1 MDAARWARVKELFHG
16 ALGVPLEAREAWLAE
31 ACGSEADLH
40 AEAARLLVAHERDGA
55 WLDDGA
61 LAGLPS
67 TLGEL
72 IPAGPPDDL
81 APGTRLG
88 PWEVVAEIGR
98 GGMGTVYRAR
108 RADGAFAGEVAIKLI
123 GRGLDRGEIERRFLA
138 ERRVL
143 ARLVHPHIARLLD
156 AGSREDGRPYLVLE
170 YVPGLPITDYCALHV
185 LPVAARVELVRAV
198 AEAVMFAHRNLVV
211 HRDLKP
217 ANVLVGEDGKPK
229 LLDFGIAKLLAA
241 ETDGAPTALTVA
253 GRGPMTPEYASPEQ
267 LAGGAVT
274 TATDVYGLGRVLH
287 EVLAGRQPPGPATGG
302 DLPRPSRLAPRE
314 LAREIAGDLDAVVGR
329 CLEPDPKDRYG
340 SVAELAADLDAYLRL
355 RPVAARRAGALERA
369 GKFVRRHPAGTAALA
384 AMLALAAVAAWQG
397 VRAARERDRAEAE
410 ARRARAVKE
419 YLVGLFEAA
428 DPNESRGETPTVR
441 QVLERGAG
449 RLDHADLAAEPA
461 LRGDLWATVGRV
473 YAQLGSTDAARDALF
488 KALALQG
495 TGERPAEQLAR
506 AETLLFLGHVARR
519 REEWVEAEQQYEAS
533 RALASG
539 LPGVGDLA
547 RANAHNGLGLL
558 FQERRDFARAA
569 REYQTA
575 VDLFR
580 RAAEN
585 PGRALA
591 QALNNLAAVTID
603 HGKDPARAEVLLGE
617 ALALLAARGE
627 QESPLE
633 SNVRVNLGG
642 ALVAQGRLDEARQQL
657 QRALALRRKL
667 LPPDHPDLG
676 SALTN
681 LGVVALRS
689 EHWDEARSALT
700 EALAVFR
707 RQPGES
713 TGAFLNAARHLAELE
728 LAAGDGAAAQ
738 TLLFEARE
746 RGRQA
751 GTVGVP
757 LAQVVLTLA
766 ESRLAA
772 GGAEAVRELATEVET
787 ALSAETE
794 ATFDVGASWLAVG
807 WVWHR
812 LGDFP
817 RALGA
822 YRRGTEGGQASGDA
836 ELEAKSRRSEGW
848 ALLDAGRPAEARPI
862 LEVALALY
870 RERVAV
876 PAKVGFTE
884 ALLGRCLVSLGEV
897 ASGRDLLDRGQAAVV
912 TALGPEAEASRRI
925 AGWHRAAERT
935 P

>member
-1 MDAARWARVKELFHG
+1 MDAVRWARVKELFHG
-16 ALGVPLEAREAWLAE
+16 ALAVPPEGRDAWLAA
-31 ACGSEADLH
+31 ACAGDADLR
-40 AEAARLLVAHERDGA
+40 AEAARLLAAHEGDGA

-61 LAGLPS
+61 FAGLPA
-67 TLGEL
+67 TLGEQVSSDVADGL
-72 IPAGPPDDL
+72 E
-81 APGTRLG
+81 PGTRLG

-98 GGMGTVYRAR
+98 GGMGTVVRAR
-108 RADGAFAGEVAIKLI
+108 RADGAFVGEVAIKLI

-156 AGSREDGRPYLVLE
+156 AGSSADGRPYLVLE
-170 YVPGLPITDYCALHV
+170 YVPGLPITDYCAHHD
-185 LPVAARVELVRAV
+185 LPVAARVALVRAV
-198 AEAVMFAHRNLVV
+198 ADAVQFAHRNLVV

-217 ANVLVGEDGKPK
+217 ANVLVGEDGVPK

-241 ETDGAPTALTVA
+241 DTDGAPTALTVA

-287 EVLAGRQPPGPATGG
+287 EVLAGRRPAVAATGG
-302 DLPRPSRLAPRE
+302 GLPRPSRLAPRE

-355 RPVAARRAGALERA
+355 RPVAARQAGWRERA

-384 AMLALAAVAAWQG
+384 AMVALAAVATWQG
-397 VRAARERDRAEAE
+397 LRAAQERDRAEAE

-441 QVLERGAG
+441 QVLERGAA
-449 RLDHADLAAEPA
+449 RLDRSDLAAEPA

-473 YAQLGSTDAARDALF
+473 YAQLGSTDSARDALF

-495 TGERPAEQLAR
+495 TGERPAERLAR

-519 REEWVEAEQQYEAS
+519 REQWVEAEQHYEAS
-533 RALASG
+533 RALAAG

-575 VDLFR
+575 VDMFR
-580 RAAEN
+580 RTAED

-603 HGKDPARAEVLLGE
+603 HGGDPERAEVLLGE
-617 ALALLAARGE
+617 ALALLAAQGE
-627 QESPLE
+627 HESPLE
-633 SNVRVNLGG
+633 SNIRVNLGG
-642 ALVAQGRLDEARQQL
+642 ALTAQGRFDEAKRQL
-657 QRALALRRKL
+657 RWALALRRKV
-667 LPPDHPDLG
+667 LPPDHPDFG

-689 EHWDEARSALT
+689 ERPEEARSALT
-700 EALAVFR
+700 EALGVFR
-707 RQPGES
+707 RRPGES
-713 TGAFLNAARHLAELE
+713 TGAFLNAARHLADLE
-728 LAAGDGAAAQ
+728 LAAGDSGKAES
-738 TLLFEARE
+738 LLDEARE
-746 RGRQA
+746 RGRRA

-757 LAQVVLTLA
+757 LAQVALGLA
-766 ESRLAA
+766 EIRLAA
-772 GGAEAVRELATEVET
+772 GQVAPVRELAAEAEA

-794 ATFDVGASWLAVG
+794 SAFDVGASWLAVG

-812 LGDFP
+812 SGDFP

-822 YRRGTEGGQASGDA
+822 YRRGAEVGRASGDA

-848 ALLDAGRPAEARPI
+848 ALVDAGRPAEARQV
-862 LEVALALY
+862 LEAALALY

-884 ALLGRCLVSLGEV
+884 ALLGRCLVLAGEV
-897 ASGRDLLDRGQAAVV
+897 SEGRELLARGHAAVV
-912 TALGPEAEASRRI
+912 AALGPEAESSRRI
-925 AGWHRAAERT
+925 AGWLQAARG
-935 P
+935 

>member
-1 MDAARWARVKELFHG
+1 MDAARWARVKALFHG
-16 ALGVPLEAREAWLAE
+16 ALAVPPADRDAWLVA
-31 ACGSEADLH
+31 ACAGDSDLH
-40 AEAARLLVAHERDGA
+40 AEAARLVAAHEGDGA
-55 WLDDGA
+55 WLDQGA
-61 LAGLPS
+61 LAGLPA
-67 TLGEL
+67 TLGEHL
-72 IPAGPPDDL
+72 TADVPDGL

-98 GGMGTVYRAR
+98 GGMGTVVRAR

-123 GRGLDRGEIERRFLA
+123 GRGLDRGEIKRRFLA

-156 AGSREDGRPYLVLE
+156 AGSSADGRPYLVLE
-170 YVPGLPITDYCALHV
+170 YVPGLSITDYCTRHA
-185 LPVAARVELVRAV
+185 LPVAARVALVRAV
-198 AEAVMFAHRNLVV
+198 ADAVMFAHRNLVV

-217 ANVLVGEDGKPK
+217 ANVLVGEDGVPK

-241 ETDGAPTALTVA
+241 DTDEAPTALTVA
-253 GRGPMTPEYASPEQ
+253 GYGPMTPEYASPEQ

-287 EVLAGRQPPGPATGG
+287 EVLVGRRPAVATTGG
-302 DLPRPSRLAPRE
+302 GWPRPSRLVSRE

-329 CLEPDPKDRYG
+329 CLELDPEDRYG
-340 SVAELAADLDAYLRL
+340 SVAELVADLDAYLLL
-355 RPVAARRAGALERA
+355 RPVAARRAGWRERA

-384 AMLALAAVAAWQG
+384 AMVALAAVAAWQG
-397 VRAARERDRAEAE
+397 LRAAQERDRAEAE

-428 DPNESRGETPTVR
+428 DPNESRGEAPTVR
-441 QVLERGAG
+441 QVLERGAA
-449 RLDHADLAAEPA
+449 RLDQSDLAAEPA

-488 KALALQG
+488 TALALQG
-495 TGERPAEQLAR
+495 TGDRPAERLAR

-519 REEWVEAEQQYEAS
+519 RERWVEAEQHYEAS
-533 RALASG
+533 RALAAG

-558 FQERRDFARAA
+558 FQEQRDFARAA

-580 RAAEN
+580 LAEN

-603 HGKDPARAEVLLGE
+603 HGQDAARAEVLLGE

-642 ALVAQGRLDEARQQL
+642 ALVAQGRLDEARRQL
-657 QRALALRRKL
+657 QWAVALRRKL

-689 EHWDEARSALT
+689 ERPDEARSALT

-707 RQPGES
+707 RRPGES

-728 LAAGDGAAAQ
+728 LAAGDGAAAE
-738 TLLFEARE
+738 TLFLEARE

-757 LAQVVLTLA
+757 LAQVVLGLA
-766 ESRLAA
+766 ELRFAA
-772 GGAEAVRELATEVET
+772 GEAEPARELAAEVEA
-787 ALSAETE
+787 ALNTESE

-817 RALGA
+817 RAVGA
-822 YRRGTEGGQASGDA
+822 YRRGAAVGQASGDA

-848 ALLDAGRPAEARPI
+848 ALLDAGRLAEAQPV
-862 LEVALALY
+862 LAVALALY
-870 RERVAV
+870 RERVTV

-884 ALLGRCLVSLGEV
+884 ALLGRCLVLSGEV
-897 ASGRDLLDRGQAAVV
+897 AAGRELLTRGHAAVV
-912 TALGPEAEASRRI
+912 AALGPDAEASRQI
-925 AGWHRAAERT
+925 AGWRREAGQ
-935 P
+935 PP